1 MFEDEIYTM
10 DADLNELRDSSMLK
24 GRFFSVIER
33 EARRFVLDEQ
43 IPITLKLEKQSTNAD
58 FRRDSFVLN
67 VKSNRYIS
75 KEKIDQLI
83 ASLKQSLLERL
94 SNTLARLEKSEKSEF
109 TSLIDKFDIKLQSK
123 TVFIEDDLYE
133 LISFK
138 KIKENKQLGFEDV
151 REIYSLIEV
160 TQDRSILRKISEL
173 LSQEIRIRNRMHKTH
188 CVEELYKDEKFIPAT
203 FHLQKPQSLK
213 GIVKQALRAIVL
225 NESDK
230 LCCNVES
237 TNFLDKHITYSKYL
251 ETTNYY
257 TKLTI
262 ELW

>member
-1 MFEDEIYTM
+1 MPKYIRLQPRN
-10 DADLNELRDSSMLK
+10 DLLRPH
-24 GRFFSVIER
+24 R

-83 ASLKQSLLERL
+83 PSLKQSLLERL

-123 TVFIEDDLYE
+123 TVFIEDDLNE

-151 REIYSLIEV
+151 REII
-160 TQDRSILRKISEL
+160 
-173 LSQEIRIRNRMHKTH
+173 
-188 CVEELYKDEKFIPAT
+188 
-203 FHLQKPQSLK
+203 
-213 GIVKQALRAIVL
+213 
-225 NESDK
+225 
-230 LCCNVES
+230 
-237 TNFLDKHITYSKYL
+237 FL
-251 ETTNYY
+251 
-257 TKLTI
+257 
-262 ELW
+262 